1 MSGNLSDTVIDCKEI
16 SFVRKGFTI
25 LDTVS
30 FQLQHNESLA
40 IVGRS
45 GAGKTTLG
53 RLLARKLQPVSG
65 ELMVSAARIV
75 MVEQQD
81 RFLSVSGRG
90 NTHYSQRYEA
100 QDTSD
105 LLSVDGYLRRVRK
118 EIGVTNED
126 INRVVEQTGIAHIT
140 DSKLLQLS
148 NGERKR
154 TQLAVALLRKPEML
168 VLDQPFVG
176 LDVASREKL
185 SEILQDMVKKAA
197 VILICGANQVPD
209 FTDKVLELE
218 KGRVATFRDR
228 EAYNPPQD
236 REHFALNG
244 TLFSKLQLPADK
256 KVFDTIVGMTDV
268 NVRLGGKHI
277 LKDIN
282 WKVKRGEQWALIG
295 HNGAGKTTL
304 LSLITADNPQ
314 GYNNNLTLFDRR
326 RGTGESIWD
335 IKGEIGFVSSEL
347 HLYFLRGKGIFN
359 TIPGIDN
366 GSGEIY
372 STLSCLDVIVSGFN
386 DEVGLVTEPS
396 EYQLNIAGQWL
407 HILGLERLEKS
418 LFAHASLGEQRSIL
432 LARALVKFPSLLI
445 LDEPLQGLDDHQTT
459 YFKALLNRLCETLG
473 TTMIYVSH
481 YRDEI
486 PDCVSHII
494 EISRGEVVRKAYL
507 N

>member
-1 MSGNLSDTVIDCKEI
+1 MSGDISSTIIDCKEV
-16 SFVRKGFTI
+16 SFVRKGFTV
-25 LDTVS
+25 LDSITFHLDRGEV
-30 FQLQHNESLA
+30 LA
-40 IVGRS
+40 VVGTS

-53 RLLARKLQPVSG
+53 RLLAGKLKPTSG
-65 ELMVSAARIV
+65 ELLTNTSGVV

-81 RFLSVSGRG
+81 RFLSISGRG

-105 LLSVDGYLRRVRK
+105 LLSVEGYLKRVQK
-118 EIGVTNED
+118 EIQAKDKD
-126 INRVVEQTGIAHIT
+126 IGQVAQQTGIAHIL
-140 DSKLLQLS
+140 DRKLLQLS

-154 TQLAVALLRKPEML
+154 TQLAVALLRRPEVL

-176 LDVASREKL
+176 LDVQSRKRL
-185 SEILQDMVKKAA
+185 SGILRDMTKISALV
-197 VILICGANQVPD
+197 LICGVNQVPD
-209 FTDKVLELE
+209 FADNVLELE
-218 KGRVATFRDR
+218 KGRVKQFVRRMAFTV
-228 EAYNPPQD
+228 PPVK
-236 REHFALNG
+236 ETVTLNG
-244 TLFSKLQLPADK
+244 SLFSKLQVPPGRK
-256 KVFDTIVGMTDV
+256 MFDVIVDMADV

-314 GYNNNLTLFDRR
+314 GYNNKLTLFDRR

-335 IKGEIGFVSSEL
+335 IKKEIGFVSSEL

-366 GSGEIY
+366 GSRETY

-396 EYQLNIAGQWL
+396 EYQLNIARQWL
-407 HILGLERLEKS
+407 GILGLERLEKG
-418 LFAHASLGEQRSIL
+418 LFAYASLGEQRSIL

-445 LDEPLQGLDDHQTT
+445 LDEPLQGLDDQQTA
-459 YFKALLNRLCETLG
+459 YFKALLDQICKTLG

-481 YRDEI
+481 YKDEI
-486 PDCVSHII
+486 PDCVEHVI
-494 EISRGEVVRKAYL
+494 EISQGEVIRKESVG
-507 N
+507 

>member
-1 MSGNLSDTVIDCKEI
+1 MSRNLSDIVIDCKEI
-16 SFVRKGFTI
+16 SFVQKGYAVLEAIT
-25 LDTVS
+25 
-30 FQLQHNESLA
+30 FQLYRGEALA
-40 IVGRS
+40 VVGTS

-53 RLLARKLQPVSG
+53 RSLAGKLKPTSG
-65 ELMVSAARIV
+65 ELVVSASRVV

-81 RFLSVSGRG
+81 QFLSISGRG

-100 QDTSD
+100 QDTSG
-105 LLSVDGYLRRVRK
+105 LLSVDGYLHRVQK
-118 EIGVTNED
+118 EIRAGDDD
-126 INRVVEQTGIAHIT
+126 IKEVVQQTGIAHIL
-140 DSKLLQLS
+140 DRKLLQLS

-176 LDVASREKL
+176 LDVQSREKL
-185 SEILQDMVKKAA
+185 SAILREMAKTA
-197 VILICGANQVPD
+197 VVVVICGANQVPD

-218 KGRVATFRDR
+218 KGKVR
-228 EAYNPPQD
+228 EFTQRTAFKALPVKNNM
-236 REHFALNG
+236 ALNG
-244 TLFSKLQLPADK
+244 SLFSTLQVPPGR
-256 KVFDTIVGMTDV
+256 KVFDVVVDMIDV

-277 LKDIN
+277 LKN
-282 WKVKRGEQWALIG
+282 VSWKVKRGEQWALTG

-335 IKGEIGFVSSEL
+335 IKKEIGFVSSEL
-347 HLYFLRGKGIFN
+347 HLYFLRGRGILN

-366 GSGEIY
+366 GSREVY

-386 DEVGLVTEPS
+386 DEVGIVTEPS
-396 EYQLNIAGQWL
+396 EYQLNIARHWL
-407 HILGLERLEKS
+407 GILDLDRLEKS
-418 LFAHASLGEQRSIL
+418 LFAHASLGEQRCIL

-445 LDEPLQGLDDHQTT
+445 LDEPLQGLDDQQIA
-459 YFKALLNRLCETLG
+459 YFKALLNQICKTLG

-481 YRDEI
+481 YNDEI
-486 PDCVSHII
+486 PECVGHII
-494 EISRGEVVRKAYL
+494 EISQGEVIRKEPA